1 VKTPSSLPL
10 PSFPMS
16 WPRRRGIATIVGGSA
31 GTVALR
37 NIVRKVAGSQAM
49 TILVQ
54 GESGTGKDLVAQ
66 ALHEESG
73 RASGPY
79 VPINCSAIPE
89 NLVEAEFFGHEA
101 GAYTDARQSKRG
113 LFELAHGG
121 TTLLDEVAEI
131 PLGVQAK
138 FLRFLED
145 RRFRRLGGT
154 TDVEVDVR
162 IIACTNL
169 DLAEAV
175 HRERF
180 RADLYY
186 RLGVVAITVLPLR
199 DRPDDIPPLARFFLD
214 QYRRRFRK
222 RFEDLAPEAVERLVA
237 HAWPGNVRELKNAI
251 ERVVLLEDGPLVTA
265 DMLVLAD
272 GGRTEPPRPSA
283 GEELRLDRV
292 ELRALVRA
300 LELSAGNLSRA
311 ARLLGISRD
320 TVRHRMTRHGLRL
333 EARVVADAAH
343 DSSGGRMERNAL

>member
-1 VKTPSSLPL
+1 MKTPHSLPL
-10 PSFPMS
+10 PSFPVS
-16 WPRRRGIATIVGGSA
+16 WPRSRGIDTIVGGSA
-31 GTVALR
+31 ATAALR
-37 NIVRKVAGSQAM
+37 ETVRKVARSQAM

-66 ALHEESG
+66 ALHEESR
-73 RASGPY
+73 RAGPY

-113 LFELAHGG
+113 LFEIAHGG
-121 TTLLDEVAEI
+121 TALLDEVAEI
-131 PLGVQAK
+131 PLAVQAK

-154 TDVEVDVR
+154 TDVEIDAR
-162 IIACTNL
+162 IIAGTNV
-169 DLAEAV
+169 DLTEAV
-175 HRERF
+175 RRERF

-186 RLGVVAITVLPLR
+186 RLAVVTITVLPLR

-222 RFEDLAPEAVERLVA
+222 RFDDLSPEAMRQLVA
-237 HAWPGNVRELKNAI
+237 HEWPGNVRELKNAI

-265 DMLVLAD
+265 EMLVLGDTSAAAPRRAPAAD
-272 GGRTEPPRPSA
+272 
-283 GEELRLDRV
+283 ELRLDRL

-300 LELSAGNLSRA
+300 LELSAGNLSSA
-311 ARLLGISRD
+311 ARMLGVSRD
-320 TVRHRMTRHGLRL
+320 TVRHRMVQHKLRV
-333 EARVVADAAH
+333 EARVV
-343 DSSGGRMERNAL
+343 GGPPGQSL